1 MKSRKIISHS
11 PSVSNDEYCLLIK
24 PSSPGSNLWM
34 SPDGGMVAIPPNGAG
49 SGNPPRPPMPMWGMG
64 GMGGRGAGMGGMGQP
79 FAGAPVM
86 YPLNYPMFYP
96 HPGPP
101 R

>member
-1 MKSRKIISHS
+1 MKPLSLAHV
-11 PSVSNDEYCLLIK
+11 VS
-24 PSSPGSNLWM
+24 SSSGSNLWM

-64 GMGGRGAGMGGMGQP
+64 GMGRGAGMGGMGQP